1 MGKRLFYLC
10 FVLFVFSATCK
21 SQEIGKIYSKADAKA
36 AFGVVKDSVSFS
48 ADDLRKILTGTD
60 NFVMMKVV
68 NGTVIILGDG
78 RKVLYPQDA
87 KVDAADPF
95 SFFSKSKVLELLKLS
110 DSSTLSFELRKYWI
124 TISYGMSTLEDS
136 LICPPWCV
144 LD

>member
-1 MGKRLFYLC
+1 
-10 FVLFVFSATCK
+10 VTCK
-21 SQEIGKIYSKADAKA
+21 SQEIGKIYSKADAQA
-36 AFGVVKDSVSFS
+36 AFGVVKDSVSLS
-48 ADDLRKILTGTD
+48 ADDLRKILTGTE

-68 NGTVIILGDG
+68 NGKVIILGDG
-78 RKVLYPQDA
+78 RKVLYPPNA
-87 KVDAADPF
+87 KVDATDPF